1 MGCVHIGS
9 MKFEELSEKSQD
21 KAREVL
27 ANLLEINYKRDLSLN
42 EVDINTLGHKIRDA
56 FAALENNK
64 LILGQC
70 ANMSIR
76 EKQNRA
82 LTSNPPDCRGGIG
95 IGY

>member
-1 MGCVHIGS
+1 
-9 MKFEELSEKSQD
+9 MKFEELSAKSQD

-42 EVDINTLGHKIRDA
+42 KVDINTLGHKIRDA
-56 FAALENNK
+56 FVALENNK

-70 ANMSIR
+70 ANTSIR
-76 EKQNRA
+76 EKQNHA
-82 LTSNPPDCRGGIG
+82 LTSNPPDCRGAIG

>member
-1 MGCVHIGS
+1 

-42 EVDINTLGHKIRDA
+42 EVDINTLSHKIRDA
-56 FAALENNK
+56 FVALENNK

-76 EKQNRA
+76 EKQNRD
-82 LTSNPPDCRGGIG
+82 LTSNPPDCRGAIG

>member
-1 MGCVHIGS
+1 

-27 ANLLEINYKRDLSLN
+27 ANLLEINYKRYLSLN
-42 EVDINTLGHKIRDA
+42 EIDINTLGHEIRSA
-56 FAALENNK
+56 FVALENHN
-64 LILGQC
+64 LTVNQY

-76 EKQNRA
+76 EKQNRD
-82 LTSNPPDCRGGIG
+82 LTSNPPNCRGAIG